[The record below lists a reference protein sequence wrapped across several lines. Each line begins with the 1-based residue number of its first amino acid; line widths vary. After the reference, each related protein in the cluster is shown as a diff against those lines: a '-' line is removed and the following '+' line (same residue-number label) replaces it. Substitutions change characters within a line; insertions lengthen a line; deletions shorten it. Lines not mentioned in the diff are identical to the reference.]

1 MGNVNASH
9 DKNIGMLEQKV
20 KDMEEAAS
28 LAKSD
33 ADKVK
38 VRSITKT

>member
-1 MGNVNASH
+1 MDSVNTSRNKNVET
-9 DKNIGMLEQKV
+9 LEQKV
-20 KDMEEAAS
+20 KEMEEAAS

-38 VRSITKT
+38 VRSMT